1 MSKHIKA
8 TNHVSENDAARS
20 CSIGLGILQIIVGVL
35 LVTASAYGYT
45 LLHHPAALIPALAG
59 AVLLFHGARA
69 FQVCREQS
77 EFHDHH
83 PSNGM
88 TG

>member
-8 TNHVSENDAARS
+8 TNHVSDNDAARS
-20 CSIGLGILQIIVGVL
+20 CSIGLGILQIAVGML
-35 LVTASAYGYT
+35 LVTASASVYS
-45 LLHHPAALIPALAG
+45 LLHHPAVMIPVLMG
-59 AVLLFHGARA
+59 AALLFNGARA
-69 FQVCREQS
+69 FQVCREGS
-77 EFHDHH
+77 ELHDHH